1 MKMPVSNA
9 TPVHA
14 PSTVSGT
21 STVKGTEGNEFN
33 QTLVQT
39 LAGNGAGSTPAQP
52 SKETAVVS
60 QLPVNSLASLLGDNV
75 SAGDLLAAIEELL
88 KKLDAADSEELAQT
102 TTEGSLSDA
111 LAQLDNLLSMLSG
124 MPAAQPVLA
133 LTTNQTA
140 DSNNAPN
147 QGESNGGINE
157 LLTIIAGL
165 NNGQSIAANIQGQAS
180 PMTTDASSTESANL
194 EAIAA
199 LKSGL
204 QDALS
209 DLRLLLQQ
217 QKGNA
222 ADSEQNGL
230 VSKQLIAIEQ
240 LINGKKSEAAVMAAA
255 QSSNPSN
262 EIDSVRA
269 LQTAPSTN
277 NHLQR
282 MAHQLLHVGLMK
294 AAAKPEGTEQ
304 FEVEPF
310 QSLSEPSSINLALL
324 AGNQELQ
331 RQTLTAAKQLVEQ
344 PVPIQ
349 QFASTIQKMVVSQF
363 NVTASNGMSNA
374 QLTLFPEHLG
384 QVNVN
389 ISMHNGT
396 LTAQFVTDSALAKDM
411 LENQMAQLRTSLLS
425 QGMQVEKLEVTQAP
439 VLPNMFQDR
448 QGQSGRDQGTSKR
461 QSGDEAIG
469 EIDFESGLEEVTMEQ
484 AVDRD
489 LGLGRGIHTRA

>member
-1 MKMPVSNA
+1 MQLPVSNA
-9 TPVHA
+9 SPNASA
-14 PSTVSGT
+14 PSAVSGT

-52 SKETAVVS
+52 SKETGVVS
-60 QLPVNSLASLLGDNV
+60 QLPVNTLASLLGDNV
-75 SAGDLLAAIEELL
+75 SAADLLAAIEELL
-88 KKLDAADSEELAQT
+88 KKLDAADSEELAET
-102 TTEGSLSDA
+102 ATESSLSDA

-124 MPAAQPVLA
+124 MPSAEPVLP
-133 LTTNQTA
+133 LTGDQTG
-140 DSNNAPN
+140 DNST
-147 QGESNGGINE
+147 QGEGDSAGGINE
-157 LLTIIAGL
+157 LLSIMAGL
-165 NNGQSIAANIQGQAS
+165 NNGQALAANLQGQAGQ
-180 PMTTDASSTESANL
+180 TTADASGTESAGL
-194 EAIAA
+194 EAISA
-199 LKSGL
+199 LKAGL

-209 DLRLLLQQ
+209 DLRFLLQK

-222 ADSEQNGL
+222 ADREQNGL
-230 VSKQLIAIEQ
+230 VSKQLIALEQ
-240 LINGKKSEAAVMAAA
+240 VINGKQSEATVSSAA
-255 QSSNPSN
+255 QSSNQAN
-262 EIDSVRA
+262 EIDSIRA
-269 LQTAPSTN
+269 LQTAPATN

-282 MAHQLLHVGLMK
+282 MAHQLLHVGLFK
-294 AAAKPEGTEQ
+294 AAVKPEAVEQ
-304 FEVEPF
+304 VEVEPL

-331 RQTLTAAKQLVEQ
+331 RQTMAAAKQLVDQ

-396 LTAQFVTDSALAKDM
+396 LTAQFVTDTVLAKDM
-411 LENQMAQLRTSLLS
+411 LENQMAQLRSALLS

-448 QGQSGRDQGTSKR
+448 QGHSGRDQGTSKR
-461 QSGDEAIG
+461 QSGDEAVG
-469 EIDFESGLEEVTMEQ
+469 EIDFDAGLEEVTVEQ